1 MLRLR
6 LAACVLAAIAALVVL
21 AVGSAAPADPWIVFS
36 KSPNLATGA
45 PQLFRVR
52 ASGAGP
58 GRITSGRRVA
68 TDPAFARDGRQIA
81 FTRLSAGLFLV
92 NVDGT
97 HLRRL
102 TANGSDRFP
111 VYSPN
116 GRRIAFIRSFKGIGY
131 SVWVMSSDG
140 RRQHRLRLAPTVAA
154 AIRPARTPAGC
165 SLVVATG
172 A

>member
-92 NVDGT
+92 NVDGA

-102 TANGSDRFP
+102 TAN
-111 VYSPN
+111 
-116 GRRIAFIRSFKGIGY
+116 
-131 SVWVMSSDG
+131 VMSFGFTAWLNQARSQSWALPFGPELDIKRKPPRQFLVAQFRA
-140 RRQHRLRLAPTVAA
+140 RRR
-154 AIRPARTPAGC
+154 
-165 SLVVATG
+165 
-172 A
+172 